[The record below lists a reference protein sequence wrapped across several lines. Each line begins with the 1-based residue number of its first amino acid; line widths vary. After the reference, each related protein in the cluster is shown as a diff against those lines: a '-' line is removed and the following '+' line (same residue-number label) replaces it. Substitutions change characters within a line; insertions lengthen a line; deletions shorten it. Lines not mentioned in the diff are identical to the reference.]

1 MADKYTPG
9 LQFQDWTSVPSLS
22 SALSGGSLGGF
33 ILGSGLETLFGDS
46 FNNFQKGFDD
56 YKRKRSGM
64 ETPVEGSKPPVVDAQ
79 PAPVAPVTPTF
90 GPSPVAPIV
99 GPTTNQ
105 IQDTDGNGI
114 PDVMEVRNIFGGL
127 K

>member
-1 MADKYTPG
+1 MADKYVPG

-46 FNNFQKGFDD
+46 FNDFQRGFDE
-56 YKRKRSGM
+56 YKKKRAGM
-64 ETPVEGSKPPVVDAQ
+64 TSPVEGAKPPVVDAQ
-79 PAPVAPVTPTF
+79 PVPVAPVTPTY
-90 GPSPVAPIV
+90 GPTPIAPAY

-105 IQDTDGNGI
+105 TQDLDGDGV
-114 PDVMEVRNIFGGL
+114 PDVKEVRNIFGGL